1 VSNTT
6 DIVVVNASVAS
17 GGAQAAGFGI
27 PLILGSSTGNA
38 VLGADVI
45 RFYTGLDGMVSDGFA
60 VTDAE
65 YLAAEKMFS
74 QEPAPATIAVGKRSN
89 PPTKTVTITPTA
101 ANSTA
106 YAMTV
111 QNQAVSVTSDSS
123 ATAAEICDALKTAID
138 ALALSGI
145 TTVSATG
152 VLTVSGSAGKWFQ
165 ISVANR
171 ARLALKETSSDAGVA
186 TDLAAIQVVNDSWYA
201 AMSVFSSAAEITA
214 MSTWMAAAK
223 KLYVQ
228 QTSDTGCVTL
238 RHHGHHV
245 HAARRERRA
254 DRAHVQQR
262 QRGLQGRG
270 LARGVPAHQ
279 ARLGELVEPHAAAV
293 HGGRAH
299 RDRAD
304 EPPQQEGQLL
314 RERSRART
322 MTAGGTCADGGFI
335 DVVRGKDWMAS
346 RIATDFINLLNSL
359 ANQGKKL
366 PYDDQ
371 GITAVGGLLNAI
383 NQEATSNGFLDP
395 KRAPKITLPSIANI
409 SQQDRTD
416 RVLNGVTDVVYLSNA
431 INKCVFQLNLS
442 F

>member
-145 TTVSATG
+145 TTVSSTG

-165 ISVANR
+165 ISVGNR

-186 TDLAAIQVVNDSWYA
+186 ADLAAIQVVNDSWYG

-228 QTSDTGCVTL
+228 QTSDTGCVGSGSTDIMSTQ
-238 RHHGHHV
+238 
-245 HAARRERRA
+245 HAATAGRTALMFSNDNA
-254 DRAHVQQR
+254 DFKDAAWLAAFLPSKPGSENWANRTLQQCT
-262 QRGLQGRG
+262 
-270 LARGVPAHQ
+270 
-279 ARLGELVEPHAAAV
+279 
-293 HGGRAH
+293 
-299 RDRAD
+299 AD
-304 EPPQQEGQLL
+304 TLTATEQTNL
-314 RERSRART
+314 RNKKGNFYVNFAGAN

-335 DVVRGKDWMAS
+335 DIVRGKDWMAS